1 MPIKIVVIGCG
12 WVSNAYH
19 GPAYAEYASTQ
30 AGVVL
35 AACCDEDLRR
45 AEAFRDRFGFARAYT
60 DYREMLEHEQ
70 PQSVAL
76 NVPPAL
82 ISPIGCDIL
91 QQGFPLLCE
100 KPPGLTLEE
109 IDLLTAAARSG
120 GAIHQVAFNRRF
132 MPLMIELKRQLEG
145 LPIHH
150 IEIQQA
156 RVRRTD
162 VKFATTAIHVIDA
175 ARFLA
180 GADYKQINIT
190 YQELPEMGPG
200 VANYLLDGRFH
211 NGTTTHMA
219 ITPVSGINVE
229 RTTVHAFDHTFLL
242 HANNGPDAPGHLWHY
257 HDGKL
262 VSELDAISFTGR
274 REAYFLDGFYQEDA
288 AFFDAVQA
296 GQQPAPDFQ
305 SCRQSVEIMQCI
317 TERKEWRR
325 THKADIGLR
334 AAHSL

>member
-1 MPIKIVVIGCG
+1 MSIKIVVIGCG
-12 WVSNAYH
+12 WVSNACH
-19 GPAYAEYASTQ
+19 GPAYVEYASTH

-35 AACCDEDLRR
+35 AACCDEDPRR
-45 AEAFRDRFGFARAYT
+45 AGAFRDRFIFARAYT
-60 DYREMLEHEQ
+60 DYREMLERER
-70 PQSVAL
+70 PQAVAL

-91 QQGFPLLCE
+91 QQGYPLLCE

-109 IDLLTAAARSG
+109 IDRLSAAARSG

-132 MPLMIELKRQLEG
+132 MPLMIALKRQLEG

-162 VKFATTAIHVIDA
+162 ANFATTAIHVIDA

-180 GADYKQINIT
+180 GADYTQINIT
-190 YQELPEMGPG
+190 YQELPDMGPG
-200 VANYLLDGRFH
+200 VANYLLEGRFPK
-211 NGTTTHMA
+211 GATTHLA
-219 ITPVSGINVE
+219 ITPVSGMNME
-229 RTTVHAFDHTFLL
+229 RITVQALNHTFLL

-257 HDGKL
+257 HEGKL
-262 VSELDAISFTGR
+262 VSEQDAVSFTGR
-274 REAYFLDGFYQEDA
+274 SEAYFIDGFYQEDS

-296 GQQPAPDFQ
+296 GRAAAPDFH

-317 TERKEWRR
+317 TERKKWKRS
-325 THKADIGLR
+325 A
-334 AAHSL
+334 